1 MATKLKIYI
10 ILFILSFFSFSMAQ
24 NKINLKLYK
33 EKKEKYF
40 LKDEKISVYQKS
52 FYTRAN
58 KFLFGCPID
67 GKRNDSIFLKGNILL
82 RKNCIICKEE
92 FFYDLK
98 NQQDSIITKFI
109 INKNNV
115 IVEESLTYKNG
126 KIMREY
132 NRK

>member
-92 FFYDLK
+92 FFYDLMYVFK
-98 NQQDSIITKFI
+98 ETWTFWNKSLRSI
-109 INKNNV
+109 
-115 IVEESLTYKNG
+115 LGYKYSNFC
-126 KIMREY
+126 
-132 NRK
+132 